1 MKKILIVIFFLFY
14 FACQGSKYEWYNGS
28 LEQAKEIAGSKLIML
43 KFYTNT
49 WGACIRLDVETLRN
63 VEVQDFSKKN
73 FISLK
78 YNASEELGYNYFK
91 QYKCQGVPHLV
102 FLDSEGIE
110 VDRIIGFLPPTEYL
124 LRIKE
129 WRDYQ

>member
-1 MKKILIVIFFLFY
+1 
-14 FACQGSKYEWYNGS
+14 
-28 LEQAKEIAGSKLIML
+28 ML

-63 VEVQDFSKKN
+63 PQVQDFSKQN

-78 YNASEELGYNYFK
+78 FNANEDVGYDYFK

-102 FLDSEGIE
+102 FLDADGIE
-110 VDRIIGFLPPTEYL
+110 VDRIIGFLPPSEYL
-124 LRIKE
+124 LRIKDIANKKNTLNDFLARYE
-129 WRDYQ
+129 KGERNSEIIAAIAMKIFPIIIARLI